1 MASSPLFE
9 PITLRNLTLPNRIA
23 MAPMTRNFSP
33 SGVPGEDVAEYYRK
47 RAEGEVG
54 LIITEG
60 TVIDR
65 PESSNDPNIPHF
77 HGEQSLAGW
86 RKVADAV
93 HDAGGKI
100 APQIWHT
107 GIMRTQRPNVERKAE
122 PEGPS
127 GLFSPDNPLGRAM
140 TEEDVADAVDQY
152 AKSAK
157 SAVDMGF
164 DCIEFHGA
172 HGYLIDQ
179 FFWGGTNLRSDK
191 WGGKTLPERT
201 RFATEILRKTREAI
215 GDIPIL
221 IRISQ
226 WNQQDYTRRL
236 APSPDEIEAWVTPL
250 VEAGADM
257 IHCSQRRFWEPE
269 FPEIDGEKGL
279 NFAGWVKKVT
289 GAPTMSVGSVALDA
303 DFFGS
308 FANQETAST
317 DLGDLE
323 ERMERGEFDMIAVG
337 RALISNPDW
346 VKKVREGRMDDLV
359 GYKSEHLHAL
369 V

>member
-9 PITLRNLTLPNRIA
+9 PITIRQLTLPNRIA

-33 SGVPGEDVAEYYRK
+33 EGVPGENVAEYYRK
-47 RAEGEVG
+47 RAEGKVG

-60 TVIDR
+60 TVVGR
-65 PESSNDPNIPHF
+65 PEAANHPGIPHF
-77 HGEQSLAGW
+77 HGEQALGGW
-86 RKVADAV
+86 QNVVKAV
-93 HDAGGKI
+93 HDAGGRI

-107 GIMRTQRPNVERKAE
+107 GLVREQMPNAPRPGV

-127 GLFSPDNPLGRAM
+127 GLFKPDAPYGKAM
-140 TEEDVADAVDQY
+140 SEEDVADTVAAY
-152 AKSAK
+152 AASAR
-157 SAVDMGF
+157 AAIEMGF

-179 FFWGGTNLRSDK
+179 FFWGGTNVRSDD

-201 RFATEILRKTREAI
+201 RFATEIIRTTREAI
-215 GDIPIL
+215 GDIPIIL
-221 IRISQ
+221 RISQ

-236 APSPDEIEAWVTPL
+236 APTPDELEAWTTPL
-250 VEAGADM
+250 VEAGVDM
-257 IHCSQRRFWEPE
+257 LHCSQRRFWEPE

-279 NFAGWVKKVT
+279 NFAGWVKKLT
-289 GAPTMSVGSVALDA
+289 GVPTMSVGSVGLSA

-308 FANQETAST
+308 FANQETSTT

-323 ERMERGEFDMIAVG
+323 ERMARGEFDMIAVG

-346 VKKVREGRMDDLV
+346 VEKIREGRMHDLV